1 MGFFGAKRKKS
12 TSTDTVYNKH
22 MCNLLLPPS
31 SIDSYNFHQNR
42 PNFPSSVQN
51 LVEFVVQGRH
61 QEGTGKA
68 PGRHQEDTRV
78 GTRERHQEASGSVE
92 FRDFLQKV

>member
-12 TSTDTVYNKH
+12 TSTSTVYNKH

-31 SIDSYNFHQNR
+31 SIDSYKFIRFR

-51 LVEFVVQGRH
+51 LVEFVAQSSYPAELYRFMRFS
-61 QEGTGKA
+61 Q
-68 PGRHQEDTRV
+68 P
-78 GTRERHQEASGSVE
+78 S
-92 FRDFLQKV
+92 